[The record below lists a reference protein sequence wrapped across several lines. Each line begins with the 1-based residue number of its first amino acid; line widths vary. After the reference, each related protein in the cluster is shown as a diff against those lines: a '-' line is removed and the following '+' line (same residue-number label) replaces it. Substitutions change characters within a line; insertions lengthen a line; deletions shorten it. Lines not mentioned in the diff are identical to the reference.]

1 MTYLLTLHHRPPL
14 SVATT
19 SPVVPADQIAPLQDA
34 LALADRLSALLAD
47 EQAAL
52 ARAQAEGRAAGE
64 ATGYASGQSR
74 ALHEGAHALAEQL
87 QRIATEQ
94 AAQRDELRQALVAL
108 ASGMV
113 RRIAADLAPAQVLAA
128 LAERAF
134 DHVVPAQPVRLRVPA
149 ALLEPVRAQLAQ
161 RELALPVQCSADD
174 SLRFLQ
180 LDADARDGRM
190 TIQGEARNS
199 RAVLELPARL
209 RSNPAITEARVISQS
224 PASNTEARS
233 FPIRFALEVKFQS
246 SEGEQP

>member
-174 SLRFLQ
+174 SLHGLQ
-180 LDADARDGRM
+180 CVVESAAGTLLAGLDD
-190 TIQGEARNS
+190 
-199 RAVLELPARL
+199 VLNR
-209 RSNPAITEARVISQS
+209 TTQ
-224 PASNTEARS
+224 
-233 FPIRFALEVKFQS
+233 ALETSLRTRAQS
-246 SEGEQP
+246 EQDAGAAARHTENAAAP

>member
-174 SLRFLQ
+174 SLHGLQ
-180 LDADARDGRM
+180 CVVESAAGTLLAGLDD
-190 TIQGEARNS
+190 
-199 RAVLELPARL
+199 VLNR
-209 RSNPAITEARVISQS
+209 TTQ
-224 PASNTEARS
+224 
-233 FPIRFALEVKFQS
+233 ALETSLRTRAQI
-246 SEGEQP
+246 EQDAGAAARHTENAAAP